1 MFLQLHTQNDHPF
14 CSENKDSYEQNG
26 LLLLSVVCLE
36 KAGGAVHKTDYR
48 KGPTGVEICSFSLSI
63 IRKKR
68 KTRDKQHDECSL
80 LNIE

>member
-1 MFLQLHTQNDHPF
+1 
-14 CSENKDSYEQNG
+14 
-26 LLLLSVVCLE
+26 VVCLE

-48 KGPTGVEICSFSLSI
+48 KRPTGVEICSFSLSI